1 MAVFLGILT
10 LSYFYLL
17 LPDTE
22 IYQQQQLLN
31 QEYQRFV
38 EDGYLP
44 SVTSILPG
52 MPMANNLAQVL
63 EWIACGLGE
72 GILFSLT
79 FATVVCGIV
88 VLAGFIYVP
97 ILICCIVSALTC
109 SFVYNF
115 VLFFHDWMWTLSA
128 K

>member
-1 MAVFLGILT
+1 MTECSRRNQNAYWILLMILSFVPTTIFLVWILSCT
-10 LSYFYLL
+10 AILL
-17 LPDTE
+17 
-22 IYQQQQLLN
+22 
-31 QEYQRFV
+31 
-38 EDGYLP
+38 
-44 SVTSILPG
+44 
-52 MPMANNLAQVL
+52 
-63 EWIACGLGE
+63 
-72 GILFSLT
+72 ILFSLT

-109 SFVYNF
+109 SLVYNF